1 MPGRAA
7 TPKTVGT
14 PNKAA
19 TSKAAGTAEAAGTT
33 KATGTAKAPRARQRA
48 GARIKAVKGEITSLE
63 GIAALSLDALSSV
76 AYGPEAML
84 VVLATAG
91 AGALAKIEPITLV
104 IVVLLVILVLSYRQV
119 IEAYPD
125 GGGCYAVSKANLG
138 PRASH
143 LAGASLIVDYTL
155 TVAVSIA
162 AGVAALVSAFP
173 SLAPHSLL
181 ISLAVLGL
189 LTAVNLRGI
198 AASAKAFLLPT
209 AIFVLGIYVVIVSG
223 VVRSHAAADAGFH
236 PAIIPKAAATVGIL
250 LLLKAFA
257 AGCSALTGVEAIAND
272 VPVFREPRAQR
283 AMRTEVML
291 GGLLGTMLL
300 GLAFLTVRFHI
311 APSSNQTVLS
321 QITAASVGR
330 GPIYYVVDLA
340 TTLILALAANTS
352 FGGFP
357 VLVSLLARDNLVPH
371 VFGLRGDRPVFR
383 YGVVILAVFA
393 GVLLVAV
400 GANTESLIPLYA
412 IGVFTGFTLSQGG
425 LVKHWWKQRPPR
437 WWSRA
442 GLNGTGAVMTG
453 VATVIFLVT
462 KFTSGAWVVVIAI
475 PALILLFSRIE
486 RYYNH
491 VASAL
496 GLGKMPGRPRGGKGI
511 VIVPVAKLSRMT
523 EFALETA
530 LSLSDEVVAVSVQFD
545 REMAADLKA
554 AWERWNPGVELDIV
568 HSPNRSFTEPI
579 LEYLERPKIREC
591 HQVLVL
597 IPELEPSKWRHRVL
611 QNQRDIILANVL
623 RRKTEVIVARLPF
636 RLSGD

>member
-1 MPGRAA
+1 
-7 TPKTVGT
+7 
-14 PNKAA
+14 
-19 TSKAAGTAEAAGTT
+19 
-33 KATGTAKAPRARQRA
+33 
-48 GARIKAVKGEITSLE
+48 
-63 GIAALSLDALSSV
+63 
-76 AYGPEAML
+76 ML

-104 IVVLLVILVLSYRQV
+104 IVALLVILVLSYRQV

-125 GGGCYAVSKANLG
+125 GGGSYAVSKANLG
-138 PRASH
+138 AGASH
-143 LAGASLIVDYTL
+143 LAGASLVVDYTL
-155 TVAVSIA
+155 TVSVSIA

-181 ISLAVLGL
+181 ISLGVLAFL
-189 LTAVNLRGI
+189 AAVNMRGI
-198 AASAKAFLLPT
+198 AASAKVFLLPT
-209 AIFVLGIYVVIVSG
+209 AVFVLGIYTVIVSG
-223 VVRSHAAADAGFH
+223 TVRAHAAANAGIH

-250 LLLKAFA
+250 MLLKAFA

-300 GLAFLTVRFHI
+300 GLAYLTVRFHV
-311 APSSNQTVLS
+311 APSAHQTVLS

-330 GPIYYVVDLA
+330 GPVYYVIDLA
-340 TTLILALAANTS
+340 TTVILALAANTS

-383 YGVVILAVFA
+383 YGVAILAVFA

-400 GANTESLIPLYA
+400 GANTNSLIPLYA

-425 LVKHWWKQRPPR
+425 LVKHWWRERPAR
-437 WWSRA
+437 WWTRA

-475 PALILLFSRIE
+475 PALMLLFSRIQ

-491 VASAL
+491 VGTAL
-496 GLGKMPGRPRGGKGI
+496 GLGKIPGRPRGGKGI
-511 VIVPVAKLSRMT
+511 VIVPVAHLSRMT
-523 EFALETA
+523 EFALSAA
-530 LSLSDEVVAVSVQFD
+530 LSLSDEVVAVSIQFD
-545 REMAADLKA
+545 KEKAAALKA
-554 AWERWNPGVELDIV
+554 DWERWDPGVELDIV
-568 HSPNRSFTEPI
+568 HSPNRSITVPI
-579 LEYLERPKIREC
+579 LEYLERPKIRQC

-597 IPELEPSKWRHRVL
+597 IPEVEPSKWRHRVL
-611 QNQRDIILANVL
+611 QNQRDVILANVL
-623 RRKTEVIVARLPF
+623 KRQTDVIVARLPF

>member
-1 MPGRAA
+1 MPRKTARAR
-7 TPKTVGT
+7 KE
-14 PNKAA
+14 
-19 TSKAAGTAEAAGTT
+19 AGTAKEAGTGNEPG
-33 KATGTAKAPRARQRA
+33 TGTEA
-48 GARIKAVKGEITSLE
+48 GKGEISSFE

-125 GGGCYAVSKANLG
+125 GGGCYAVSKADLG
-138 PRASH
+138 PGASH
-143 LAGASLIVDYTL
+143 LAAASLVVDYTL

-209 AIFVLGIYVVIVSG
+209 AVFVLGIYVVIVSG
-223 VVRSHAAADAGFH
+223 MLRAH
-236 PAIIPKAAATVGIL
+236 PAANDGVHPAVIPKVAATVGVL

-272 VPVFREPRAQR
+272 VPVFREPRAKR
-283 AMRTEVML
+283 AMRTEVIL

-311 APSSNQTVLS
+311 APSSHQTVLS

-330 GPIYYVVDLA
+330 SSIYYVVDLA
-340 TTLILALAANTS
+340 TTVILALAANTS

-357 VLVSLLARDNLVPH
+357 VLASLLARDNLLPH

-383 YGVVILAVFA
+383 YGVVILAVLA

-425 LVKHWWKQRPPR
+425 LVKHWWQERPNR
-437 WWSRA
+437 WWARA
-442 GLNGTGAVMTG
+442 GLNGTGAVMTA
-453 VATVIFLVT
+453 VATVIFLVS

-475 PALILLFSRIE
+475 PLLILLFSRIE
-486 RYYNH
+486 RYYRK
-491 VASAL
+491 VAVEL
-496 GLGKMPGRPRGGKGI
+496 GLGTIPRRPRGGKGI
-511 VIVPVAKLSRMT
+511 VIVPVAQVTRMT
-523 EFALETA
+523 EFALDAA
-530 LSLSDEVVAVSVQFD
+530 LSLSDEVIAVSIQFD
-545 REMAADLKA
+545 DTKAAALKA
-554 AWERWNPGVELDIV
+554 AWERWNPGVELVIV
-568 HSPNRSFTEPI
+568 HSPNRSITTPM
-579 LEYLERPKIREC
+579 LEYLARPRIREC
-591 HQVLVL
+591 QQVLVL
-597 IPELEPSKWRHRVL
+597 IPEIEPSKWQHRLL

-623 RRKTEVIVARLPF
+623 RRRTDVIVARLPF

>member
-1 MPGRAA
+1 MPGNTGR
-7 TPKTVGT
+7 TRKT
-14 PNKAA
+14 A
-19 TSKAAGTAEAAGTT
+19 STAETASTREETNDDKTAG
-33 KATGTAKAPRARQRA
+33 
-48 GARIKAVKGEITSLE
+48 KGEISSFE

-104 IVVLLVILVLSYRQV
+104 IVLLLVILVLSYRQV

-138 PRASH
+138 ARASH
-143 LAGASLIVDYTL
+143 LAAASLVVDYTL

-189 LTAVNLRGI
+189 LTAVNMRGI
-198 AASAKAFLLPT
+198 AASAKAFVLPT
-209 AIFVLGIYVVIVSG
+209 AVFVLGIYVVIVSG
-223 VVRSHAAADAGFH
+223 MLRSHPAANAGIH
-236 PAIIPKAAATVGIL
+236 PAVIPKVAATVGVL

-272 VPVFREPRAQR
+272 VPVFREPRAKR
-283 AMRTEVML
+283 AMRTEVIL
-291 GGLLGTMLL
+291 GALLGTMLL

-311 APSSNQTVLS
+311 APSSRQTVLS

-330 GPIYYVVDLA
+330 NPIYYVVDLA
-340 TTLILALAANTS
+340 TTVILALAANTS

-357 VLVSLLARDNLVPH
+357 VLASLLARDNLVPH

-383 YGVVILAVFA
+383 YGVAILAVLA

-425 LVKHWWKQRPPR
+425 LVKHWWQQRPNR
-437 WWSRA
+437 WWARA
-442 GLNGTGAVMTG
+442 GLNGTGAVMTA
-453 VATVIFLVT
+453 VATAIFLVS

-475 PALILLFSRIE
+475 PALMLLFARIE
-486 RYYNH
+486 RYYDK
-491 VASAL
+491 VGAAL
-496 GLGKMPGRPRGGKGI
+496 GLGKIPGRPRGGKGI
-511 VIVPVAKLSRMT
+511 VIVPVARLSRMT
-523 EFALETA
+523 EFALDTA
-530 LSLSDEVVAVSVQFD
+530 LALSDEVVAVSIQFD
-545 REMAADLKA
+545 NEKAAALKA
-554 AWERWNPGVELDIV
+554 DWERWDPGVELDIV
-568 HSPNRSFTEPI
+568 HSPNRSITVPM
-579 LEYLERPKIREC
+579 LEYLETPKIRQC

-597 IPELEPSKWRHRVL
+597 IPEIEPSKWRHRVL
-611 QNQRDIILANVL
+611 QNQRDVILANVL
-623 RRKTEVIVARLPF
+623 RRRTDVIVARLPF